1 MSISLEDIMANFELL
16 EKDLIALRDKYRNK
30 FGKNPP
36 DMSDGRYWNLGPE
49 ADQIESALESGIP
62 IAERDDPEGDAF
74 RY

>member
-1 MSISLEDIMANFELL
+1 MSIPQKEFDSELELYQEAIKN
-16 EKDLIALRDKYRNK
+16 LRDKYRNK